1 MAVVADGSPIVWML
15 VEVVVSLFSAWRGR
29 SPALFAFGGIASNS
43 LRRGC
48 AVEVPIRHRMRD
60 QGRRGCPDRRRFVVC
75 ARCPCSPGVSREPAW
90 LWRTQTKCHG
100 NCHTPLGRGGDATT
114 CPRETET
121 VHCDGKR
128 GAESRCSGIGSM
140 RISFRGCLARGQAQ
154 HCLAYVVGRSCCGSG
169 HRASD
174 RLGRPRSK
182 ARQTVRLSLKNAT
195 NALTIETRTKA

>member
-75 ARCPCSPGVSREPAW
+75 ARCPCSRSEEHTSELQSRRD
-90 LWRTQTKCHG
+90 LVC
-100 NCHTPLGRGGDATT
+100 
-114 CPRETET
+114 
-121 VHCDGKR
+121 
-128 GAESRCSGIGSM
+128 
-140 RISFRGCLARGQAQ
+140 
-154 HCLAYVVGRSCCGSG
+154 
-169 HRASD
+169 
-174 RLGRPRSK
+174 RLLLEK
-182 ARQTVRLSLKNAT
+182 
-195 NALTIETRTKA
+195 